1 MFEEA
6 VTKKKI
12 LRKTSPARSDKRKN
26 KSASRKRIKEKL
38 FDSAH
43 SIAINDNE
51 TTKTID
57 KEVKN
62 QKIKQIQGLD
72 AQLLGGAADSDSKRS
87 ARRPRLNSKT
97 SSDGSKANANISV
110 IESKRKP
117 EVHLKQN
124 GKFKVLVI
132 KPSKQAEMFM
142 MLG

>member
-38 FDSAH
+38 FESTH

-62 QKIKQIQGLD
+62 QKIKQNQGLD
-72 AQLLGGAADSDSKRS
+72 SQLLGGTVDSDSKRP
-87 ARRPRLNSKT
+87 RPRLNSKT